1 MARLACASL
10 LAVASVLG
18 VVFLLALS
26 PADAGVVVRSA
37 PTIQPGGG
45 VAGIPP
51 AGPTMPAPRR
61 DVALVSVSGR
71 VDTGLQQLG
80 PEFVADLALRPSSLK
95 LTALVANLGN
105 EAATVYV
112 DLVGPPYQLL
122 RARAP
127 EVASLAPGQK
137 RSFECEYRLRGLYD
151 TKMTAVPFAV
161 SVITSEDFGD
171 QTPANN
177 TIECILALGRP
188 DVVVTAVDIRPRILA
203 GPPESERGY
212 ERMTAVV
219 HAFITIENQ
228 GKGKLAAGAAELSWS
243 AAWKKAFILWG
254 EPEDH
259 PIRFTHGRRLE
270 GYNEPPVAIPAL
282 EPGASMTMW
291 LQELSPR
298 FAKPNEGRVIMDLT
312 LTCAPRA
319 GELSYDEA
327 DALNNHKVF
336 DVAYCVPDVFGYH
349 PIRGT
354 DYDNKH

>member
-1 MARLACASL
+1 
-10 LAVASVLG
+10 
-18 VVFLLALS
+18 
-26 PADAGVVVRSA
+26 
-37 PTIQPGGG
+37 
-45 VAGIPP
+45 
-51 AGPTMPAPRR
+51 MPAPRR

-80 PEFVADLALRPSSLK
+80 PEFVADLAVRPSSLK

-171 QTPANN
+171 QTAANN

-228 GKGKLAAGAAELSWS
+228 GKGKLAAGAAQLNWS